1 MEFSNA
7 QHSWTGQVHR
17 ILLHAATCSDRAP
30 GQGSASR
37 GGGTEQGAGAAAG
50 DWNALAWLACPAA
63 GTRLQQL
70 LGVAEVV
77 LYPIRPQLLRALA
90 RLLFHP
96 PAAGGG
102 AGVWVQVCYSA
113 AQQPGLCACVARVDV
128 GTFRAASGADQA
140 WHTERPSPAS
150 EGLTLQTEC

>member
-1 MEFSNA
+1 MQFSNA
-7 QHSWTGQVHR
+7 QHSWAGQAHR

-50 DWNALAWLACPAA
+50 DWNALAWLASPAA

-77 LYPIRPQLLRALA
+77 LYPVRPQLLGALA

-96 PAAGGG
+96 PAPRWRRRGAG
-102 AGVWVQVCYSA
+102 AGVLLCCSTARPVRLCCTCRSGHIRSCLRRR
-113 AQQPGLCACVARVDV
+113 PGL
-128 GTFRAASGADQA
+128 S
-140 WHTERPSPAS
+140 H
-150 EGLTLQTEC
+150 